1 MAIQF
6 NIDEVFVMAIKI
18 EENAAAFYRRA
29 ADLHE
34 DDAFVPTM
42 QELADMED
50 EHKRIF
56 EEMRSGI
63 NESEKQGQTYD
74 PFNEAILYLN
84 TMADFHGGEGT
95 PAVAEKLTG
104 RESIQEIIHTGL
116 DLEKKS
122 ILYYLGLKD
131 LVPARLGKDKID
143 TIIAEEKSHIVQL
156 TKVLTRQGI

>member
-6 NIDEVFVMAIKI
+6 NIDEVFTMAIKI

-29 ADLHE
+29 AGFHE
-34 DDAFVPTM
+34 DDAFVPVM
-42 QELADMED
+42 RELADMED

-56 EEMRSGI
+56 TEMRSQVTD
-63 NESEKQGQTYD
+63 SEKQEQTYD
-74 PFNEAILYLN
+74 PFNEALLYLN
-84 TMADFHGGEGT
+84 TMADFHGGEGS
-95 PAVAEKLTG
+95 PSVAEKLNGT
-104 RESIQEIIHTGL
+104 ETIEEIIRTGL

-143 TIIAEEKSHIVQL
+143 TIIAEEKNHIVQL
-156 TKVLTRQGI
+156 TKILVRERK